1 MCSVTQS
8 CPALCNPMDCSPPGS
23 AVEFSMQE
31 YWSGLPCPSPGE
43 LPDPGIKPMSPAS
56 PALQVNSLPLNQQ
69 GSLKTLLKNVC
80 EDFVDGPVVKT
91 LCFHCSGCRFFL
103 IYLFFS

>member
-23 AVEFSMQE
+23 TVEFSMQE

-91 LCFHCSGCRFFL
+91 LCFHCKGCRFF
-103 IYLFFS
+103 